1 MPITGSHHEEVT
13 TQETRPW
20 VIYLYTSIST
30 FNPLAEPIELRL
42 YLTMGL
48 RKEIV
53 VSYPNCETHISNA
66 ALTQIFTNLKQHT

>member
-1 MPITGSHHEEVT
+1 MSITRSHYAEVT
-13 TQETRPW
+13 AQETRPW

-42 YLTMGL
+42 YLIMGL

-53 VSYPNCETHISNA
+53 VSYPNCETYISNA
-66 ALTQIFTNLKQHT
+66 ALT